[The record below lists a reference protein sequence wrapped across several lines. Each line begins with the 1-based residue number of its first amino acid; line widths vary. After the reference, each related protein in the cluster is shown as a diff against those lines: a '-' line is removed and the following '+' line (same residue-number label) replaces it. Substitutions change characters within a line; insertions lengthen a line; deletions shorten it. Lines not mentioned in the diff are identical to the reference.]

1 MTATRPSLLTM
12 TAFVFAAAAL
22 FAVLAAPM
30 IQTAA
35 LVVA

>member
-12 TAFVFAAAAL
+12 TAFVVASILLFAAAA
-22 FAVLAAPM
+22 APVV
-30 IQTAA
+30 QTAA